1 MTLFQLCDS
10 DKRDSV
16 LFFDAILFLTR
27 LPCSKGTWAR
37 LWYTRIKSCNSDAG
51 FGANIGSERSRKS
64 LQLGENVPV
73 KEENVW
79 NFSLYFAQTNKVNQ
93 HDSLEYDWPVWLYFA
108 QTNEVNQGDSLEC
121 DWPVWLYFAQTNE
134 VNQGDSLEY
143 NFDCMYTTLLL
154 PITHRLGARVVQVC
168 TSVFLWLWRSCPF
181 CFVFLSVFFFL
192 HDYCETPAHE
202 PSPPLLPENSAVI
215 PKLPT
220 FFMGP
225 VPFPFPATSPPHPP
239 ASHDRLPIW
248 TVSKQCNSGTL
259 SASSLW
265 SDIEG
270 MKVWKIIQW
279 HCLKVILRC
288 FMLFHVMTISCLY

>member
-10 DKRDSV
+10 DKHDSV

-37 LWYTRIKSCNSDAG
+37 LRYTRIKSCNSDAG

-108 QTNEVNQGDSLEC
+108 QTNEVNQGDSLE
-121 DWPVWLYFAQTNE
+121 
-134 VNQGDSLEY
+134 Y

-168 TSVFLWLWRSCPF
+168 TSDFLWLWRSCPF
-181 CFVFLSVFFFL
+181 CFVFLSVFFFFMITARHL
-192 HDYCETPAHE
+192 HMNPPPHYFQKTVLSF
-202 PSPPLLPENSAVI
+202 PSSLLFSWALSHFLSQPPLHPTPLPAMIVSPFELCLNNVTVGLFQPAVC
-215 PKLPT
+215 
-220 FFMGP
+220 
-225 VPFPFPATSPPHPP
+225 
-239 ASHDRLPIW
+239 D
-248 TVSKQCNSGTL
+248 QTL
-259 SASSLW
+259 RVWKCGKSY
-265 SDIEG
+265 SDI
-270 MKVWKIIQW
+270 V
-279 HCLKVILRC
+279 LKW
-288 FMLFHVMTISCLY
+288 F